1 MNKNR
6 YKKEKPSKLSDP
18 YGLSLVLDPTD
29 FYIRKDFKD
38 FESSPTVFRML
49 NTDTAVSNFA
59 DFLAF
64 YDGGSVNKVC
74 LDISRIEMAPPA
86 LVKKRIEQVLQSIEK
101 KWEKQDQYSE
111 DLRRV
116 IGTMLRRL

>member
-1 MNKNR
+1 MDKNR
-6 YKKEKPSKLSDP
+6 CKKEKPLKPSDP

-29 FYIRKDFKD
+29 FYVRKD
-38 FESSPTVFRML
+38 SGSGPTVYKL
-49 NTDTAVSNFA
+49 ISTDTAANSYA

-64 YDGGSVNKVC
+64 QDGGSVYKAS

-86 LVKKRIEQVLQSIEK
+86 LVKKRIEQVLQSMEK
-101 KWEKQDQYSE
+101 KWKRQDQYTE

-116 IGTMLRRL
+116 IRTMLRL

>member
-6 YKKEKPSKLSDP
+6 YKKEKPPKLSDP

-29 FYIRKDFKD
+29 FYVKKDFG
-38 FESSPTVFRML
+38 SSPTVFKML

-74 LDISRIEMAPPA
+74 MDISRIEMAPPA
-86 LVKKRIEQVLQSIEK
+86 LVKKCIEQVLQSIEK
-101 KWEKQDQYSE
+101 KWKKQDQYSE